1 MVQPLR
7 LLIVPFCM
15 WVAVAVPV
23 RAQPLCQLCA
33 VTEAKAPVEKPKRA
47 IHIDIETTLDFALAA
62 HTDVGAGTID
72 LDPRTGERRVGNG
85 LVGVGGPAL
94 RGTALITGEPFAR
107 VRINVPATIKLN
119 STMGAKAEVTG
130 IVTSLTADPVLGADG
145 RLEFNFG
152 GRFSVSDGAAGEFHG
167 RVQITA
173 DYQ

>member
-1 MVQPLR
+1 MVQWSRLWLVPLC
-7 LLIVPFCM
+7 VGAV
-15 WVAVAVPV
+15 VAGPA
-23 RAQPLCQLCA
+23 RAQSLCQLCT
-33 VTEAKAPVEKPKRA
+33 VTDAKAPAEKPKRA

-85 LVGVGGPAL
+85 LIGIGGPAL

-119 STMGAKAEVTG
+119 STMGAKAEVSG
-130 IVTSLTADPVLGADG
+130 IVTSLTADPMIGPDG
-145 RLEFNFG
+145 RLEFSFG
-152 GRFSVSDGAAGEFHG
+152 GRFSVTDGAAGEFHG

>member
-1 MVQPLR
+1 MVQHLR
-7 LLIVPFCM
+7 LWIVPFCVLM
-15 WVAVAVPV
+15 VGVEPAL
-23 RAQPLCQLCA
+23 AQQLCQLCT
-33 VTEAKAPVEKPKRA
+33 VTDTKALAEKPKRA

-62 HTDVGAGTID
+62 HTEVGAGTID

-145 RLEFNFG
+145 RLEFSFG
-152 GRFSVSDGAAGEFHG
+152 GRFSVADGAAGEFHG

>member
-7 LLIVPFCM
+7 LWLVPLCVGGVF
-15 WVAVAVPV
+15 ADPV
-23 RAQPLCQLCA
+23 RAQPVCQLCT
-33 VTEAKAPVEKPKRA
+33 VTEAKAPVEKIKRA

-72 LDPRTGERRVGNG
+72 LDPRTGERHVGNG

-94 RGTALITGEPFAR
+94 RGTAIITGEPFAR
-107 VRINVPATIKLN
+107 VRISVPATIKLN
-119 STMGAKAEVTG
+119 STMGAKAEVSG
-130 IVTSLTADPVLGADG
+130 IVTSLTADPMLGADG

-167 RVQITA
+167 RIQITA